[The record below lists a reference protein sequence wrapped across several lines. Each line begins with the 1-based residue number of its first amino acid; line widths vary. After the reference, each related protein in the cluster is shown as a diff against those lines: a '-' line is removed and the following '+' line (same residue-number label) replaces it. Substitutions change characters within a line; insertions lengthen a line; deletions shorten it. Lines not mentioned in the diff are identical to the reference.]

1 LGIEYLKALKALNS
15 NITPVT
21 IKREGSQ
28 YHDAGLRHKF
38 ASATAIRKKIYSGRV
53 EETKDHLPD
62 LAYDIIMDEFKKGK
76 YPINLDLLGKM
87 IISSIRRHNR
97 NTLKKFAEISNGLEN
112 RIYNEAHQTADLNE
126 LISNIKTKAFTW
138 TRIQRNL
145 LHILFDIK
153 ENDFIFLDQHG
164 VQYIRILGIRKER
177 TDLLAELKEKAELE
191 IILNPS
197 EILKEIDIDS
207 NDPLIKSLSY
217 DILAG
222 DIYSLLYRSPKY
234 QKGHL
239 DFTTPLIKY

>member
-1 LGIEYLKALKALNS
+1 
-15 NITPVT
+15 
-21 IKREGSQ
+21 
-28 YHDAGLRHKF
+28 
-38 ASATAIRKKIYSGRV
+38 
-53 EETKDHLPD
+53 
-62 LAYDIIMDEFKKGK
+62 M
-76 YPINLDLLGKM
+76 
-87 IISSIRRHNR
+87 
-97 NTLKKFAEISNGLEN
+97 
-112 RIYNEAHQTADLNE
+112 
-126 LISNIKTKAFTW
+126 
-138 TRIQRNL
+138 
-145 LHILFDIK
+145 HILFDIK

-234 QKGHL
+234 QKAILILPHHL
-239 DFTTPLIKY
+239 SNINFNFVSGIE